1 MNGLSRAT
9 IMIKRRKKMYL
20 PKPVDTTGI
29 SLSTDIVELGERIA
43 ENVHDVWA
51 ESRIREGWSYGKQ
64 RNDVTKKHPCLVPYS
79 ELSDSEKEYDRN
91 TAMETLKLITKFG
104 YKIVKV

>member
-1 MNGLSRAT
+1 
-9 IMIKRRKKMYL
+9 MYS

-64 RNDVTKKHPCLVPYS
+64 RNDATKKHPCLVPYS

>member
-1 MNGLSRAT
+1 
-9 IMIKRRKKMYL
+9 MYS

-29 SLSTDIVELGERIA
+29 SLSTDIVDLGEKIA

-64 RNDVTKKHPCLVPYS
+64 RDDVTKKHPCLVPYS